1 MSLSIPNP
9 IPIEP
14 LTQERPRGSPCGAQA
29 YTTRLTPESFEAIK
43 AALLVQERARTIE
56 RDLSAKKGV
65 PWATS
70 KNEKHVVQLVVDENG
85 DTVSL
90 ASFCFDPSSFGR
102 HLMNSNRL
110 RLNSLW

>member
-1 MSLSIPNP
+1 MSLSIPDP

-29 YTTRLTPESFEAIK
+29 YTTRLTAESFEAIK
-43 AALLVQERARTIE
+43 TALLVQERARTIE

-85 DTVSL
+85 KTVSL
-90 ASFCFDPSSFGR
+90 SSFCFDPSSFGR
-102 HLMNSNRL
+102 HSINSNRL
-110 RLNSLW
+110 RPNSLW

>member
-1 MSLSIPNP
+1 MSLSIPEP

-29 YTTRLTPESFEAIK
+29 YTTRLTAESFEAIK
-43 AALLVQERARTIE
+43 SALLVQERARSRE
-56 RDLSAKKGV
+56 RELSAKKGV

-70 KNEKHVVQLVVDENG
+70 KNEKHVVQVVVEENG

-90 ASFCFDPSSFGR
+90 VSFLLRSIFFRASLDQFK
-102 HLMNSNRL
+102 
-110 RLNSLW
+110 SLTT